1 MMMVL
6 SALRPDASLPE
17 FLAYRARAASVR
29 RLSIDLALG
38 VVGFAAALHWRP
50 TVWLIVAS
58 LAMIFFAYG
67 GWGISDRFRSIATT
81 RDNGRS
87 RALLDVLCLVLVAVG
102 VLATAALL
110 YSVWAMALGTWIS

>member
-17 FLAYRARAASVR
+17 FLLYRARSASVR
-29 RLSIDLALG
+29 RLSIDFALG
-38 VVGFAAALHWRP
+38 VVGFVAALHWRP
-50 TVWLIVAS
+50 TAWLIVAS

-67 GWGISDRFRSIATT
+67 GWGVSDRYRSIATT
-81 RDNGRS
+81 RDNRRS
-87 RALLDVLCLVLVAVG
+87 RALLDVLCLILVAVG
-102 VLATAALL
+102 VLATAVLL

>member
-17 FLAYRARAASVR
+17 FLAYRARVASVL
-29 RLSIDLALG
+29 RLSIDLAVG

-67 GWGISDRFRSIATT
+67 GWGISDRYRSIATT
-81 RDNGRS
+81 RDNGGS
-87 RALLDVLCLVLVAVG
+87 LALLDALCLVLVAVG